1 MKHMFHYHQDIG
13 NKKVNNMYKI
23 PESFDISVLKS
34 EIINQIAF
42 GLNFVTLFFNKGF
55 IQISGSFSFRYLGKQ
70 FNYYEVY
77 PVKNDFGLLQI
88 LEKKITDVTLAN
100 NREEL
105 KIEFEGGVILC
116 LMGNEMYESFIINID
131 GNEVRV

>member
-1 MKHMFHYHQDIG
+1 
-13 NKKVNNMYKI
+13 MYKI